1 MGFPFHTVKTK
12 QNKTKQKQK
21 NFFLSKRSARTKM
34 EKRLRKEAQ

>member
-1 MGFPFHTVKTK
+1 MGFPFHTV
-12 QNKTKQKQK
+12 KTKQKQK